1 MYEKELLLNLVKN
14 LTTILNYNKQFLDK
28 ANSLDNAIKNYYQ
41 TDENFSISDVI
52 KNVEDMKNDINNLIN
67 NVNKEING

>member
-1 MYEKELLLNLVKN
+1 MLDINY
-14 LTTILNYNKQFLDK
+14 ILNYNKQFLDK